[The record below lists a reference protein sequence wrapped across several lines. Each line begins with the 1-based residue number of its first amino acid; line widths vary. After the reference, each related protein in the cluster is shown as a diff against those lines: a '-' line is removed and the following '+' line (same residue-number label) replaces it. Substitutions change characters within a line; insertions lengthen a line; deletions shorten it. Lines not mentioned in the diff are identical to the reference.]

1 MAQVATGEF
10 AVKHYNSAELPLGW
24 AVTSSGRLWWPPIPA
39 NYLALPLPVIGPDG
53 AGQCADQCQPAVQGP
68 VRAVYVGDLG
78 ADTAASARAVL
89 ADADANNAVLLA
101 VSPDQRAIE
110 VTYGADLRGRGIESA
125 APLGVSAAAS
135 AFREGNLIDGLISA
149 LRVMSAGIAPAP
161 APVAG
166 RAFSDCSTPARPSST
181 SRRSG
186 GGTQAAEEPV
196 RGGQPSVP
204 ISHDGYSPT
213 TTV

>member
-1 MAQVATGEF
+1 MATGEF

-24 AVTSSGRLWWPPIPA
+24 AVTSSGRLSVAADPGELPGHYPFRS
-39 NYLALPLPVIGPDG
+39 LDLMALDG
-53 AGQCADQCQPAVQGP
+53 ALTNASRQSKA
-68 VRAVYVGDLG
+68 RFAVYVGDLG

-89 ADADANNAVLLA
+89 ADVPTPNNAVLLA

-149 LRVMSAGIAPAP
+149 LRVMSAGIA
-161 APVAG
+161 
-166 RAFSDCSTPARPSST
+166 RP
-181 SRRSG
+181 
-186 GGTQAAEEPV
+186 
-196 RGGQPSVP
+196 
-204 ISHDGYSPT
+204 
-213 TTV
+213 